1 MNIQVLIC
9 KDTCLT
15 VEVYR
20 HHIEPA
26 RLMQGTSTDYSS
38 VKSPL
43 SVSVDE
49 EGKEIKSWLDRCM
62 CWCSSIPN
70 NCNSKNF
77 QKVLNLL
84 FKKGTVIVTITL
96 SSKTLPPHTPSP
108 PELN

>member
-62 CWCSSIPN
+62 CWCSSIPTKLQQQKF
-70 NCNSKNF
+70 SKS
-77 QKVLNLL
+77 
-84 FKKGTVIVTITL
+84 FKFTF
-96 SSKTLPPHTPSP
+96 
-108 PELN
+108 